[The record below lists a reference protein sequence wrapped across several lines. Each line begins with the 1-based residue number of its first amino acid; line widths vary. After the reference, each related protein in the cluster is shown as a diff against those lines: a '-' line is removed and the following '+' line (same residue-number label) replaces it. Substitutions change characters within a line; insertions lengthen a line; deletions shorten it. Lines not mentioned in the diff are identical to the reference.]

1 MKNHQ
6 AAMTKR
12 IEVQKDVRLEQR
24 GVISFESLYFRNV
37 DLVINHGSSGG
48 DVNVSLVSLV

>member
-1 MKNHQ
+1 
-6 AAMTKR
+6 MTKR